1 MMLKKMAN
9 MFANGS
15 NRKVRGVDIIVFV
28 DVDET
33 GEAPEW
39 VPAGGQRN
47 ATLSETSEALDATTK
62 DSEPGSYEYE
72 YGLYGWT
79 ISCEGLYVPDN
90 KAYAHLGKAMRERR
104 KVKVRIQEEGMPIL
118 EGLALVSSR
127 ELSAPYDDMTTY
139 SMEFQGTGFLR
150 PVEDD
155 GNGGVEG

>member
-1 MMLKKMAN
+1 MLKKMAS
-9 MFANGS
+9 ALAGGS
-15 NRKVRGVDIIVFV
+15 NKKVRGVDIVVMV
-28 DVDET
+28 DIDET
-33 GEAPEW
+33 GTTPEW
-39 VPAGGQRN
+39 IPAGGQRS

-90 KAYAHLGKAMRERR
+90 QAYAYLGKAMRERK
-104 KVKVRIQEEGMPIL
+104 KVKVQIHEEGLPTQ

-127 ELSAPYDDMTTY
+127 ELEAPYEDMTTY

-150 PVEDD
+150 PVEED
-155 GNGGVEG
+155 GGGVEG